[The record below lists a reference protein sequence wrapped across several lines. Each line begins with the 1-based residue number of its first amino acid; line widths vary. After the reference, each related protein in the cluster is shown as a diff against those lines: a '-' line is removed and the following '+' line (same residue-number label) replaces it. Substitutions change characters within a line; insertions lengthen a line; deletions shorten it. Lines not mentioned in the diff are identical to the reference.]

1 VTGTVNC
8 ALGQQCTLKV
18 CYYSQDRAGNSEAIK
33 TSNTFIFG
41 PRVCDGK
48 ACGEAC
54 FGVSGIC
61 DGPSPTGSCYSSGGC
76 TLNCSVPSPGAGN
89 ERIWIIPSCSRT
101 GSIKCGPASVC
112 GNSYYSCT
120 TGGVSTPVTGDFV
133 AIGYPTGSYKTGQT
147 YQLTVGG
154 LSSNPTAFRILTEC
168 SVTRPDGTIIYFDNW
183 GYDTSFAY
191 PIINFF
197 YTFRPT
203 DPEGIWTVNYC
214 GLYSDFE
221 TNSGW
226 ALKINS
232 TPRTFVLDNSPPSI
246 IINNPKA
253 NDVYAADFLV
263 NATVGDPAYSSPPGT
278 EFVYITPSQASVGI
292 GEIKHFDSY
301 YGTNLATSSS
311 CWRSSNDAIAKPTE
325 QSWNPSL
332 GAYCG
337 YTGNIKGNSEGSVT
351 ISAMISGIIAN
362 AQLTVSANSIAFRWE
377 NASSS
382 GSWTTMSS
390 NGGYYTANFNV
401 GLVSDGSY
409 SFRVKANDS
418 VGNSNETIVSNV
430 QIDRRPPDITILS
443 PAPVWYRSDFDV
455 KASVTDNRGLNS
467 VRYRWENS
475 TGNGQWNPMVLAA
488 DGNYT
493 ATFAVAS
500 VVSGNYTIRVWAN
513 DSLGNAADKTAG
525 AGIDYVSPSSYMTKP
540 IAGSFILTPVFNIS
554 WTGSDALSGVR
565 CNYVVY
571 RFLNGAGQYSGEYNV
586 KFPGGNCT
594 SLAQYE
600 FNPAIEQP
608 AISDVNN
615 FTFFFRSIALDN
627 AGNLESKAAWET
639 NATIYIPKLV
649 TFYAVEKVSGIIV
662 RNGGKVANNRTVVV
676 SVKAKDVVPGNFD
689 ITVYFNSHAPGT
701 SSPQQLS
708 AWNSFTCPSIRE
720 CNVSIDTITGESEDI
735 RQVDYAILATT
746 ADSSELLPPSAPSS
760 YFYYLVYRH
769 PICNFLVNDIFRT
782 TLGSGEL
789 ISIEV
794 RNFYNQFGMVG
805 LKFDSGMARFL
816 ENGQQYIQIPLN
828 PMEEKIIYARLI
840 PPPPS
845 QEGLPLIMT
854 GNTTADYL
862 LQDEDSI
869 TIIVGLPADFSEL
882 SNIAAVVVVALAL
895 IVFLKLA
902 KA

>member
-1 VTGTVNC
+1 VTGIWRDTSTPYTSIAPNGGDYTATGTISVNFALSCSDTGGSGCKNTYYKIINASQACAAGGFATGASGTVSC
-8 ALGQQCTLKV
+8 PFGQTCNLKA
-18 CYYSQDRAGNSEAIK
+18 CFYSDDNAGNTEAIK
-33 TSNTFIFG
+33 QSNTFIFG
-41 PRVCDGK
+41 PRVCD
-48 ACGEAC
+48 ARQCGDQC
-54 FGVSGIC
+54 FGVAGIC
-61 DGPSPTGSCYSSGGC
+61 DGPSGSCYSSGGC
-76 TLNCSVPSPGAGN
+76 LLNCVAPAPGAGN
-89 ERIWIIPSCSRT
+89 ERIWSNPACGRT
-101 GSIKCGPASVC
+101 GSIKCGSNSVC
-112 GNSYYSCT
+112 GNSYASCSVGGAST
-120 TGGVSTPVTGDFV
+120 QVTGNWATYTYPSGTYGGGQTFQITLGGVTKNPAGF
-133 AIGYPTGSYKTGQT
+133 AI
-147 YQLTVGG
+147 
-154 LSSNPTAFRILTEC
+154 LSEC
-168 SVTRPDGTIIYFDNW
+168 LVRRPDGTSLFLDNW
-183 GYDTSFAY
+183 GTDITYS
-191 PIINFF
+191 
-197 YTFRPT
+197 YTFRPA
-203 DPEGIWTVNYC
+203 DSEGVWNLSGC
-214 GLYSDFE
+214 GLYSDFIVS
-221 TNSGW
+221 SGW
-226 ALKINS
+226 VLKEDS
-232 TPRTFVLDNSPPSI
+232 TPHAFILDKTPPSI
-246 IINNPKA
+246 TINAPRQ
-253 NDVYAADFLV
+253 NDVYASGFVV
-263 NATVGDPAYSSPPGT
+263 NATVTDSYSS
-278 EFVYITPSQASVGI
+278 ISSVQ
-292 GEIKHFDSY
+292 Y
-301 YGTNLATSSS
+301 
-311 CWRSSNDAIAKPTE
+311 
-325 QSWNPSL
+325 
-332 GAYCG
+332 
-337 YTGNIKGNSEGSVT
+337 
-351 ISAMISGIIAN
+351 
-362 AQLTVSANSIAFRWE
+362 RWE
-377 NASSS
+377 NASNS
-382 GSWTTMSS
+382 GSWTPMNP
-390 NGGYYTANFNV
+390 NGGYYAANFNA

-409 SFRVKANDS
+409 SFRVRANDS
-418 VGNSNETIVSNV
+418 VGNPNESVVSN
-430 QIDRRPPDITILS
+430 IELDRRPPDIYVIS
-443 PAPVWYRSDFDV
+443 PLQVWNRLDFEV
-455 KASVTDNRGLNS
+455 KAKATDIRGVS
-467 VRYRWENS
+467 TVRYRWENS
-475 TGNGQWNPMVLAA
+475 TGNGQWIPMTLAA

-500 VVSGNYTIRVWAN
+500 VASGNYTIRVWAN
-513 DSLGNAADKTAG
+513 DSLGNAGNKTAG
-525 AGIDYVSPSSYMTKP
+525 TGIDYESPSSYMTRP
-540 IAGSFILTPVFNIS
+540 IAGSFIMTQVFNIS
-554 WTGSDALSGVR
+554 WTVSDALSGVK

-571 RFLNGAGQYSGEYNV
+571 RFLNGAGQFSGEYNV
-586 KFPGGNCT
+586 RFPGGNCT

-600 FNPAIEQP
+600 FNPAIELP
-608 AISDVNN
+608 SISDVNN
-615 FTFFFRSIALDN
+615 YTFFFKSIALDN
-627 AGNLESKAAWET
+627 AGNLEAKAAWET
-639 NATIYIPKLV
+639 NATVYIPKLV

-676 SVKAKDVVPGNFD
+676 SVKAKDAVPGNFD

-746 ADSSELLPPSAPSS
+746 ANSSELLPPSAPSS